1 MHLRAY
7 LILDSNR
14 KMANGKLKIKY
25 KAQNIT
31 WTNPHIEKSLELRLT
46 RPKT

>member
-1 MHLRAY
+1 MHLTAN
-7 LILDSNR
+7 LVLDSNR
-14 KMANGKLKIKY
+14 KMANGKLKIKH

-31 WTNPHIEKSLELRLT
+31 WTNPHIEKSLELRLI